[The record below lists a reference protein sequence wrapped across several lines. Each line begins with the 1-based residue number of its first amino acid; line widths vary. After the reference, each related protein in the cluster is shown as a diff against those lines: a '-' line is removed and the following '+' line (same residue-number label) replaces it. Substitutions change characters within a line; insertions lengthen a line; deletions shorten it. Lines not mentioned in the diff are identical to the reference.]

1 MKQFFKLHKSVLEE
15 TQNIVQSCI
24 VALIVSMA
32 KGKNECIAQKTWM
45 AKQLYISRATFERN
59 IKALEEM
66 ELIKSETIYTL
77 KNGELEATTHF
88 TLTEKLQNL
97 IGANENEQPQ
107 PPTTTSLQ
115 NDVAKPIASQQ
126 KPIAKKN
133 DDVDLYHYDFFIPLM
148 MKQQNER
155 RGEVC

>member
-107 PPTTTSLQ
+107 PPTTSLQ
-115 NDVAKPIASQQ
+115 NDVASQQ
-126 KPIAKKN
+126 SERIKRIKERANKCVTTAELYRLKM
-133 DDVDLYHYDFFIPLM
+133 DVREGRI
-148 MKQQNER
+148 
-155 RGEVC
+155 